1 MSEYSRTRTVYA
13 RTTYSR
19 EGESYNPKR
28 PTPIRADSEGPTRLF
43 EGSLESTKFGKKWG
57 RARNGQREVYN

>member
-1 MSEYSRTRTVYA
+1 MRGGGTRTVYA

-43 EGSLESTKFGKKWG
+43 EGSLESKHQIWQKV
-57 RARNGQREVYN
+57 QRGDP